1 MKKASLVL
9 LFAAVVAAGIGYTSH
24 QQALF
29 EGPEP
34 LAPKVALF
42 EGPEPLAPKA

>member
-1 MKKASLVL
+1 MKKATLAL
-9 LFAAVVAAGIGYTSH
+9 LFAAVVAAGLGYAST

-34 LAPKVALF
+34 LAPKLALF